1 MINIEEIQMI
11 IEFSVGNYSSFKD
24 PFTLSLVAARSIKSR
39 NGALDVD
46 NLIPIDAHLSLLAS
60 TVVYGPNA
68 GGKSN
73 LVKAAAFMCN
83 YVQTSF
89 LELPAGALINVQPF
103 RLSTQTEGKPS
114 TFEMVFLIEGRQ
126 FRYGFSV
133 NSQKVEREWLFVVP
147 KTKEIALFEREG
159 QTIVPNPSNP
169 NAREFR
175 AIFSLLG
182 RINPQE
188 PLRSNA
194 LFLSIAAQNNGSIAR
209 QVMDWFTNMRFM
221 SGLDDLSY
229 RGFTIQQFKDV
240 EQQARIVDLVHRLD
254 VGVESI
260 EMVPINRDEAL
271 KNTPGPLR
279 ELFERMGNSESFGFR
294 SQHRVYDD
302 QGKPIQSIGFDLLR
316 DESDGTQKLFFMAGP
331 ILDALANGRVL
342 WVDEMEARLHPNLT
356 GALVGL
362 FNSRASN
369 PKGAQLIFT
378 THDTN
383 LLDLRKL
390 RRDQI
395 WFIDKD
401 KTAASRLYSL
411 AEFKIRNDDSSL
423 EDDYIHGVYGAT
435 PYLGEL
441 AAAFERTEA

>member
-1 MINIEEIQMI
+1 MI
-11 IEFSVGNYSSFKD
+11 IEFSVGNYASFKD
-24 PFTLSLVAARSIKSR
+24 PVTLSLVAARSIKSR
-39 NGALDVD
+39 NRVLDAE
-46 NLIPIDAHLSLLAS
+46 NLIPVDAELSLLVS

-73 LVKAAAFMCN
+73 LIKASAFMCDF
-83 YVQTSF
+83 VRTSF
-89 LELPAGALINVQPF
+89 RELPAGAAINVQPF
-103 RLSTQTEGKPS
+103 RLSTQTVGGPS

-133 NSQKVEREWLFVVP
+133 NSQKVEREWLFMIP

-159 QTIVPNPSNP
+159 QAIRPNPSNAH
-169 NAREFR
+169 AREFR
-175 AIFSLLG
+175 AILSLLG
-182 RINPQE
+182 RINSQE

-194 LFLSIAAQNNGSIAR
+194 LFLSVAAQNNGALAR
-209 QVMDWFTNMRFM
+209 QVTDWFTNLRFM
-221 SGLDDLSY
+221 SGLDDLGY

-240 EQQARIVDLVHRLD
+240 EQQARINDLVHRLD
-254 VGVESI
+254 VGIDLI
-260 EMVPINRDEAL
+260 EMVPIDRDEAL
-271 KNTPGPLR
+271 KGAPGPLR
-279 ELFERMGNSESFGFR
+279 ELFERMGKSETVSFR
-294 SQHRVYDD
+294 SHHQVYDE
-302 QGKPIQSIGFDLLR
+302 QGKPIQSTTFDLLQN
-316 DESDGTQKLFFMAGP
+316 ESDGTQKLFFMAGP

-369 PKGAQLIFT
+369 PKRAQLIFT

-383 LLDLRKL
+383 LLDLRKM

-411 AEFKIRNDDSSL
+411 VEFKIRNDNSSL
-423 EDDYIHGVYGAT
+423 EDDYIHGIYGAT
-435 PYLGEL
+435 PHLGEL
-441 AAAFERTEA
+441 AAAFDQDDA